1 MANQNDSEQDQTLNH
16 ANQEDGGAA
25 DPNATSDEPDRLLID
40 SGNSQ
45 EGDEGNVQSE
55 ARGNIGG
62 VPGGQHNDWGHSPVA
77 TGGSAQSSGPGGLRR
92 QGVMPGEEMGHLQR
106 GPERRVGKRRS

>member
-1 MANQNDSEQDQTLNH
+1 MAIQNDSERDQTLNH

-25 DPNATSDEPDRLLID
+25 DPNATSDEPDRQLTD

-45 EGDEGNVQSE
+45 QGDEGNVQSE

-62 VPGGQHNDWGHSPVA
+62 VPGGQHNDWGHSQVA
-77 TGGSAQSSGPGGLRR
+77 TGGNAQASRTGGLPR

-106 GPERRVGKRRS
+106 GPDRRDAKRKS